1 MYNISMNITELLNE
15 YDLTTNDVRWYLSKK
30 LAYTLL
36 EYRNDLMGLTK
47 LIESGELEA
56 DLYNMEEKYLE
67 ETQDLLNREK
77 IDEVNIREELNEA
90 LLLKKNRS

>member
-1 MYNISMNITELLNE
+1 MNINELLNE
-15 YDLTTNDVRWYLSKK
+15 YDLSTNDIRWYLSKK

-56 DLYNMEEKYLE
+56 ILYNMEEKYLE
-67 ETQDLLNREK
+67 DTQDLLNRDK